1 MTASK
6 FSKQSVNDF
15 KVGSGILKEDFQA

>member
-1 MTASK
+1 MTPSK
-6 FSKQSVNDF
+6 ISKQSVNDF